1 MNSTR
6 HFDNE
11 NVKDKSTYLKW
22 LLLVVTGLIGFQI
35 LSPIIRPTRYFG
47 ATIEWI
53 ITFSIILI
61 LASFFLLHKRFVSIT
76 FDCSVNKIILT
87 TTTLLNGTK
96 KYNYDFA
103 DISYKE
109 GKDLGNFR
117 KISTQ
122 FIEIYNKKQKL
133 IKLERTSI
141 GEYPFDNI
149 LTEFEKIKKSV

>member
-1 MNSTR
+1 LR
-6 HFDNE
+6 
-11 NVKDKSTYLKW
+11 
-22 LLLVVTGLIGFQI
+22 
-35 LSPIIRPTRYFG
+35 
-47 ATIEWI
+47 
-53 ITFSIILI
+53 
-61 LASFFLLHKRFVSIT
+61 
-76 FDCSVNKIILT
+76 

-96 KYNYDFA
+96 NNNYDFA